1 MNKQSVDTERL
12 KRLTEIHGIPI
23 RMEIPDGVKIEDVVR
38 NLGRAR
44 LESLHDLMTILD
56 NQDEHPAPAMTDDAP
71 ASGHHMETFWIT
83 R

>member
-12 KRLTEIHGIPI
+12 TEIHGLPI

-38 NLGRAR
+38 NLGRER
-44 LESLHDLMTILD
+44 LESLHDLMTILH
-56 NQDEHPAPAMTDDAP
+56 NQDEHPAPDMTDDAP
-71 ASGHHMETFWIT
+71 APGYHMETFWIT

>member
-12 KRLTEIHGIPI
+12 KRLTDIHGFPI

-38 NLGRAR
+38 NLGRER
-44 LESLHDLMTILD
+44 LESLHDLMTILH
-56 NQDEHPAPAMTDDAP
+56 NQDEYPAPGMTDVAP
-71 ASGHHMETFWIT
+71 APGHHIETFWIT